1 VQNITVEPAFDNQS
15 PRPSSSSQVPSAGIA
30 SHTSETSTRPPTKYD
45 PFSQPVQDS
54 RSSAVPDDADDDFNL
69 EVDEQTSLPETL
81 IPVKSAQKKFKLSKE
96 GREKFDSLEIYDKNK
111 PSNPALRRHSTFA
124 PADNQH
130 MSTRRRDN
138 TQAQPNR
145 QQGRNKG
152 PAELIQVRT
161 PAEKQHDKLQ
171 KDYAKAI
178 GPQNY
183 S

>member
-15 PRPSSSSQVPSAGIA
+15 PRPSSSSQVQSTGIA
-30 SHTSETSTRPPTKYD
+30 SHPQQTD
-45 PFSQPVQDS
+45 V
-54 RSSAVPDDADDDFNL
+54 ADDDDDFNL
-69 EVDEQTSLPETL
+69 EVDEQTSLPEAL
-81 IPVKSAQKKFKLSKE
+81 IPVKSAKKKFKLSKKS
-96 GREKFDSLEIYDKNK
+96 REKLDSLEIYDKNK
-111 PSNPALRRHSTFA
+111 PSKPALRPHSTFA
-124 PADNQH
+124 PAENQH

-138 TQAQPNR
+138 TQTQPNR

-171 KDYAKAI
+171 EDYAKAI